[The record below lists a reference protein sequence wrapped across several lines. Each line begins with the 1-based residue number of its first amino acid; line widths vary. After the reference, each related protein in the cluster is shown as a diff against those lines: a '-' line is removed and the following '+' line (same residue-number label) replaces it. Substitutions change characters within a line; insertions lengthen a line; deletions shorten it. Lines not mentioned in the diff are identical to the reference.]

1 MQSNGDGKL
10 SEESTFPYAASSVSY
25 IPLSSMNLEEKV
37 KRMHLSRTVPMTQIK
52 GTRARDRGTQ
62 LFSYG
67 HSRQSSDFTD
77 STLLMQDTTV
87 TRDTTVITPMTLA
100 LSI

>member
-52 GTRARDRGTQ
+52 GTR
-62 LFSYG
+62 
-67 HSRQSSDFTD
+67 
-77 STLLMQDTTV
+77 
-87 TRDTTVITPMTLA
+87 
-100 LSI
+100 